1 MSTPTL
7 EEQTGPVHRTSRS
20 ASALKAE
27 RLRESAAV
35 IRQSQQVPSSHRL
48 PPSPK
53 SAEPERD
60 RRGDRRSDLHRR
72 EPENM
77 QRRVDRARAERAL
90 AQVRDPRWWD
100 RATAGDLERARVAAN
115 APGAP
120 SSSRTEI
127 RNEMRDV
134 AQRRYG
140 TSVSGAIRYERENP
154 HQPPPD
160 IRTANGRSLT

>member
-1 MSTPTL
+1 MSTSTR
-7 EEQTGPVHRTSRS
+7 EEQDAPVDRISRS

-27 RLRESAAV
+27 RLRESASV
-35 IRQSQQVPSSHRL
+35 IRQSRRVAGSL
-48 PPSPK
+48 KTPPPPK
-53 SAEPERD
+53 PAGPERGRGDD
-60 RRGDRRSDLHRR
+60 RRPELRRG

-77 QRRVDRARAERAL
+77 QRRMDRMRAERAL

-115 APGAP
+115 GPGAP
-120 SSSRTEI
+120 SSSRAEI

-140 TSVSGAIRYERENP
+140 TSVSGAIRYERDNP
-154 HQPPPD
+154 QQPPPD
-160 IRTANGRSLT
+160 MRTANGRALT